1 MRRVFKNNQQYDQQ
15 HSQQYKQQIPTW
27 VIVALGLL
35 LLTFWNWQLV
45 MATLVGAATLI
56 FVYVAQDWNWDLL
69 LAKVQRFLN
78 SPNRSIILASIA
90 GSGSIVFSYA
100 SLMVW
105 SSLDNHW
112 LAGLIIMQLVAIL
125 GVLVLLFFK
134 TINQWQQNSQQN
146 INYLKAQLTS
156 DDELERLIAVKQLAQ
171 SLRQRHLPL
180 SQEQAIAQYCQIL
193 LNREGVETVRTATLE
208 VLEEL
213 KYLP

>member
-15 HSQQYKQQIPTW
+15 HSQQIPTW

-78 SPNRSIILASIA
+78 SPNRSIILAAIA
-90 GSGSIVFSYA
+90 GSGSIVFSYT

-146 INYLKAQLTS
+146 INYLTAQLTS

-171 SLRQRHLPL
+171 SLRQRHLSL

>member
-1 MRRVFKNNQQYDQQ
+1 MRRVLK
-15 HSQQYKQQIPTW
+15 HSQQQQLPTW
-27 VIVALGLL
+27 LIVALGLFL
-35 LLTFWNWQLV
+35 LAFWNWQLV
-45 MATLVGAATLI
+45 MATLVGAGTLI

-78 SPNRSIILASIA
+78 SPNRSLILAAIA
-90 GSGSIVFSYA
+90 GSGSIVFSYV

-112 LAGLIIMQLVAIL
+112 LAGLVIMQLVAIL
-125 GVLVLLFFK
+125 GFLVLLFFK

-146 INYLKAQLTS
+146 INYLTAQLTS